1 MLYGKGKL
9 GKYPYFTQLTQVAL
23 FLQYQINLKE
33 YSLLEV
39 KAMSSL
45 LLKELATKGT
55 IEKLETVLTLSN
67 ILLARSPDS
76 SSQEAFLCTIT
87 NLLEDAIQCL
97 KPRDPIVIT
106 VPRDASVC
114 PCPLYQ
120 SCDKCKK
127 FEPRT
132 KKPAPEYKEITIKPA
147 GDSTVCP
154 CDDCM
159 KSKPRKRTWTAQQK
173 AEHSAHLKGL
183 WAAKKAAKAV
193 TIPL

>member
-1 MLYGKGKL
+1 
-9 GKYPYFTQLTQVAL
+9 
-23 FLQYQINLKE
+23 
-33 YSLLEV
+33 
-39 KAMSSL
+39 MSSL
-45 LLKELATKGT
+45 LFEELAAKGT

-67 ILLARSPDS
+67 ILLARSADS
-76 SSQEAFLCTIT
+76 SYQEAFLCTIT
-87 NLLEDAIQCL
+87 NLLEESIQSL

-132 KKPAPEYKEITIKPA
+132 KKPAPEYKEITIKSPE
-147 GDSTVCP
+147 DSNVCP
-154 CDDCM
+154 CNDCM
-159 KSKPRKRTWTAQQK
+159 KSKPRKNIWTAERK

-183 WAAKKAAKAV
+183 WAAKKAAKAA